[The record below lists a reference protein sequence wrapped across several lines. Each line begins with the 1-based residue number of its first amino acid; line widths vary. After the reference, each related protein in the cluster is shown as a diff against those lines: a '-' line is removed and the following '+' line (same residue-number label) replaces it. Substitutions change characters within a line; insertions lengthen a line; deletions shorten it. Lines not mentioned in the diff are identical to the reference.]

1 MAQAYD
7 AIHSS
12 ASEAS
17 ASGDESGPPRGQ
29 STGDHRREVWKRWE
43 AEMRPR
49 PLQRQ
54 DTGSSIG
61 SFCSV
66 DEVALAAA
74 RGTELQPAPAAS
86 EEEITTDEEEDQG
99 GTIKPNSW
107 SAATAA
113 ASVKDKSRVSVIPS
127 GAGTSSASSSGTS
140 PPPPYASGL
149 DTSPEKGSNNLSTPL
164 RPNRSASHSVTP
176 TPDPQRYATS
186 TSTSKTPD
194 SQSPVPA
201 STRLSARQS
210 LGRSTSRRIPKAV
223 QAEAEADRGAETD
236 DELDTGGHY
245 SAARR
250 VTIRPTPRISS
261 KSIFASAATATTP
274 AKSPRELELEKEL
287 VDVKDRLKELEVRLN
302 SVIPEPAAAEVVKGL
317 DATIPARGSRVGYLM
332 DKLGLGRK
340 QGDDGL
346 PTTERELPVYLF
358 LVGFGV
364 GAVVVRVLFTRR

>member
-12 ASEAS
+12 ASDAS

-49 PLQRQ
+49 ALQRQ

-74 RGTELQPAPAAS
+74 RGSDIQPAPAAS
-86 EEEITTDEEEDQG
+86 EEEITTDEEDQG

-107 SAATAA
+107 SAATASA
-113 ASVKDKSRVSVIPS
+113 LAKDKSRVSVIPL
-127 GAGTSSASSSGTS
+127 GASTSSASSSGTS

-164 RPNRSASHSVTP
+164 RPSRSASHSVTP

-186 TSTSKTPD
+186 TSVSKTPD

-201 STRLSARQS
+201 SARLSARQS

-223 QAEAEADRGAETD
+223 QVEAEADKGAETD

-261 KSIFASAATATTP
+261 KSIFASSATATTP
-274 AKSPRELELEKEL
+274 AKSSRELELEKEL
-287 VDVKDRLKELEVRLN
+287 ADVKDRLKELEVRLN

-317 DATIPARGSRVGYLM
+317 DATIPAQGSRVGYLM

-346 PTTERELPVYLF
+346 PTTVRELPVYLF